1 MKILITGATGL
12 VGKELGKTLAEKGH
26 QLVVISRN
34 KEKAVKE
41 LPFLCQVVEGDLV
54 HQIVSLPSDIQG
66 VFHLMGENVSARR
79 WNEDVK
85 KDILNSRVQ
94 STENLIQ
101 SLKTAPE
108 FFISASAVGY
118 YGNRP
123 QELLTEESSPDESF
137 LSQVCQQ
144 WEKSV
149 FTSNQKFPQTRIAC
163 LRLGVVLSQQGG
175 ALEKML
181 YPFKLGVGGALGD
194 GTQFMSW
201 IHINDLVSMFNYIL
215 EKQLSGIFNA
225 VAPESVDNLTFS
237 KSLVKSLQRPL
248 GPSVP
253 KKALE
258 LIFGEMATVILAD
271 QKVST
276 EKIEKLGFR
285 FQFSNLESAFKD
297 LLAPMKKTDEFLVS
311 EQFIPMKKEELF
323 PFFSEAKNLEVIT
336 PQTLSFKIKKASTE
350 KIQKGTLIDY
360 VLKIHGIPVV
370 WRTLIEEWDPSNCFV
385 DTQLKGPYSLWH
397 HTHEFIEVPGGTLMR
412 DKVQFR
418 LPMGYLGW
426 LGGRAFVKSDVNKI
440 FSYRR
445 EKIYEMFVKPNY
457 RYDE

>member
-54 HQIVSLPSDIQG
+54 HKIVSLPSDIQG

-181 YPFKLGVGGALGD
+181 FPFKMGLGGALGD
-194 GTQFMSW
+194 GSQYMSW
-201 IHINDLVSMFNYIL
+201 IHLTDLVNLFCYFVEGS
-215 EKQLSGIFNA
+215 LSGVFNA
-225 VAPESVDNLTFS
+225 VAPEAIDNLTFS
-237 KSLVKSLQRPL
+237 RCLAKVLQRPL

-253 KKALE
+253 KKVLE
-258 LIFGEMATVILAD
+258 VMFGEMSSVIIAD
-271 QKVST
+271 QKVSSVNVQ
-276 EKIEKLGFR
+276 KLGF
-285 FQFSNLESAFKD
+285 QFLFPKLDTALGNLLDKQQ
-297 LLAPMKKTDEFLVS
+297 KTDEFLIA
-311 EQFIPMKKEELF
+311 EQFVPMKKEELF
-323 PFFSEAKNLEVIT
+323 PFFSEASNLEVLT
-336 PQTLSFKIKKASTE
+336 PDTLSFKIKNMSTQ
-350 KIQKGTLIDY
+350 KIEKGTLINY
-360 VLKIHGIPVV
+360 ELKIHGIPIN
-370 WRTLIEEWDPSNCFV
+370 WKTLIEDWNPCHSFIDN
-385 DTQLKGPYSLWH
+385 QLKGPYSLWH
-397 HTHEFIEVPGGTLMR
+397 HTHEFLDVPGGTLMR
-412 DKVQFR
+412 DKVHFR

-426 LGGRAFVKSDVNKI
+426 LGGRAFVKSDVHKI

-445 EKIYEMFVKPNY
+445 EKIFELFVKPHI
-457 RYDE
+457 